1 MSWLLMSRRPGAH
14 LKLVLFIF
22 TYLVLYFE
30 FDPFIMTVSG
40 LNRESPVN
48 VYLKLSISSFPPTAS

>member
-1 MSWLLMSRRPGAH
+1 MFVDDTEARHAIEVG
-14 LKLVLFIF
+14 VDFF